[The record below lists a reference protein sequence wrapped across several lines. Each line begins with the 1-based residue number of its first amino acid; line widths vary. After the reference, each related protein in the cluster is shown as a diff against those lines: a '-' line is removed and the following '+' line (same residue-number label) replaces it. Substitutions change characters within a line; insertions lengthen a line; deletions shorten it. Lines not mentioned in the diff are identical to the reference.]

1 MFRCNRKRVWRK
13 GGGWELKYK
22 FIDSQSKIRGIKH
35 SFLMELFIA
44 LGFPIVLLVGLT
56 LLFMTDG
63 IPSWVQ
69 QFNRNSSTLWNMGIL
84 LMSTMALIT
93 YLARR

>member
-1 MFRCNRKRVWRK
+1 MTVDLKLK
-13 GGGWELKYK
+13 GDKT
-22 FIDSQSKIRGIKH
+22 I
-35 SFLMELFIA
+35 FLMELLIA

-69 QFNRNSSTLWNMGIL
+69 QFNRNSSTIWNFGIVAMG
-84 LMSTMALIT
+84 TMTVII

>member
-1 MFRCNRKRVWRK
+1 
-13 GGGWELKYK
+13 
-22 FIDSQSKIRGIKH
+22 
-35 SFLMELFIA
+35 MELLIA

-63 IPSWVQ
+63 IPSWIQ
-69 QFNRNSSTLWNMGIL
+69 QLNRNSSTIWNFGIVAMG
-84 LMSTMALIT
+84 TMTVII

>member
-1 MFRCNRKRVWRK
+1 
-13 GGGWELKYK
+13 
-22 FIDSQSKIRGIKH
+22 
-35 SFLMELFIA
+35 MELFIA

-56 LLFMTDG
+56 FLFMTDG

-69 QFNRNSSTLWNMGIL
+69 QLNRNSSTLWNFGIVGMG
-84 LMSTMALIT
+84 TMTVII